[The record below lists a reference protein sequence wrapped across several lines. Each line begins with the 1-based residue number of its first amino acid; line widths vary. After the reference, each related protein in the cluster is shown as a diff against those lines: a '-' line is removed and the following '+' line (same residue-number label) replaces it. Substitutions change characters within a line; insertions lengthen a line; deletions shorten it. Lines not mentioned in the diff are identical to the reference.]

1 MYLQRLVL
9 FNNSELI
16 FDHEIDVEEK
26 LGSLDVGNKN
36 FIFVESSILKAKR
49 NQNFLAKKL
58 ISLFNYQI

>member
-26 LGSLDVGNKN
+26 LGSFKVALMDAIGCMNEEMIKHK
-36 FIFVESSILKAKR
+36 IRIIETK
-49 NQNFLAKKL
+49 Q
-58 ISLFNYQI
+58 